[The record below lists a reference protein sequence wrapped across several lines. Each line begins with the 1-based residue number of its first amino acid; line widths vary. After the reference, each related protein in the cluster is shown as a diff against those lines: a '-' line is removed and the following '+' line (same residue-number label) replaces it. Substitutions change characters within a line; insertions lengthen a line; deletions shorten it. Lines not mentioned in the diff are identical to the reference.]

1 MLALRRGRRLRGRL
15 SPELLQAGWPSSVLC
30 YQCLIFNKGRP
41 TVQSAQKISITLTP
55 DMLRAIRE
63 SVDSGEYA
71 STSEAMRDA
80 VRVRQRQR
88 LEQAGRL
95 AAMRA
100 RVRRSLNDPRPDVP
114 LEEAFERIERLHAKS
129 V

>member
-1 MLALRRGRRLRGRL
+1 M
-15 SPELLQAGWPSSVLC
+15 
-30 YQCLIFNKGRP
+30 
-41 TVQSAQKISITLTP
+41 QSAQKISITLTP

-80 VRVRQRQR
+80 VRVWQRQR